1 MNKQITKE
9 HFESIIHILQSQW
22 KDMLSGY
29 FAKNFENKEI
39 ILSDN
44 DICEIN
50 ILLEELNIFEKDET
64 KWNKE
69 NMKLLFNK
77 NLDKFN
83 VILDKYGFDNY
94 KRMWKEV
101 SCP

>member
-39 ILSDN
+39 ILSD
-44 DICEIN
+44 
-50 ILLEELNIFEKDET
+50 
-64 KWNKE
+64 
-69 NMKLLFNK
+69 
-77 NLDKFN
+77 
-83 VILDKYGFDNY
+83 
-94 KRMWKEV
+94 
-101 SCP
+101 